1 MIWHTAAAC
10 VVAAAIGATG
20 GFQLRSLIA
29 DREDRDRIAAALEA
43 ERLAVKA
50 RDRQQGITDAIARDY
65 HARTVALAR
74 AAAADRAVADGLRD
88 SLAAVTNDG
97 EDSPAACAD
106 VRRQRNVLAE
116 LVGEAGELVAEC
128 KAAGDR
134 LAEQAGQLRR
144 HASEISTLPVKD

>member
-50 RDRQQGITDAIARDY
+50 RDRQQGITDAIAKDY
-65 HARTVALAR
+65 HARIVALAR

-88 SLAAVTNDG
+88 SLAAIVSDG
-97 EDSPAACAD
+97 ADAATCPD
-106 VRRQRNVLAE
+106 VRRQRDVLAG
-116 LVGEAGELVAEC
+116 LVGEAGSLVAEC
-128 KAAGDR
+128 KEVGGR
-134 LAEQAGQLRR
+134 LAAQTGDLRR
-144 HASEISTLPVKD
+144 HASEISAVPLK